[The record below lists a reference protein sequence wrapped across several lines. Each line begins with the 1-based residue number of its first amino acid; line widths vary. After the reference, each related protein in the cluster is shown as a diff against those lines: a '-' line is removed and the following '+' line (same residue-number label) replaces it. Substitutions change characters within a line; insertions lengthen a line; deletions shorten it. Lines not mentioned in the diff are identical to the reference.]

1 METSGNQRMAK
12 SCRLFFG
19 IFLTKKQRR
28 HFQTGFYLIFEIEFR
43 MEIISFWN
51 MWPACHADCSIHST
65 PSSGLKH
72 HVGNVR
78 RSPDLNF
85 QCQINSPQKMCRAFV
100 SPSCFQ
106 SHNTSSSSPPIDV
119 VEHFANLLCRCNPMS
134 NGRTRC
140 GVGRRL
146 LFSSNQQPASQRA
159 KIGVWI
165 KRRATT
171 FGEFEFCLYLLLPT
185 CFKVLTFFFMQ
196 IYISL

>member
-1 METSGNQRMAK
+1 MAQRDKKMAIKSDQIFHGQMETSGNQRMAK

-85 QCQINSPQKMCRAFV
+85 QCQINSPQKMCRVRSF
-100 SPSCFQ
+100 
-106 SHNTSSSSPPIDV
+106 
-119 VEHFANLLCRCNPMS
+119 
-134 NGRTRC
+134 
-140 GVGRRL
+140 RL
-146 LFSSNQQPASQRA
+146 PVFISITQHIQQQPADWCRGTFCEPSLPLQSN
-159 KIGVWI
+159 V
-165 KRRATT
+165 KRSYKVRSRATP
-171 FGEFEFCLYLLLPT
+171 FIFQQPAASQPARKNWRLN
-185 CFKVLTFFFMQ
+185 
-196 IYISL
+196 